1 MRSIIPLSLVALFL
15 LGAAGV
21 LWPFRT
27 HNVLVSPGLDKNRPA
42 GQITS
47 GFTVSETVPA
57 SFMGSD
63 PVATAD
69 CIALRFATYMRRNE
83 GTIQVSF
90 GQEGLGHRWT
100 LDTSRLDDNAYVNLC
115 LERPIQPGKPFWIE
129 VSGVE
134 GTSGSAATVWLSAAP
149 DRSVLVNGTPQP
161 GWGLAL
167 RLTQAKD
174 VSLAELVRLDH
185 GAFIAGFIASLLI
198 GFLILSHCLLRS
210 SSPPR
215 IANQR

>member
-1 MRSIIPLSLVALFL
+1 MRSILPLSLVALFL

-21 LWPFRT
+21 LWPFQT
-27 HNVLVSPGLDKNRPA
+27 HNVVVSPGLDKNRPA

-57 SFMGSD
+57 SFMGQD
-63 PVATAD
+63 PAATAD

-83 GTIQVSF
+83 GTIEVTF

-100 LDTSRLDDNAYVNLC
+100 LDASRLDDNAYVNLC
-115 LERPIQPGKPFWIE
+115 LEQPIQPGKPFWI
-129 VSGVE
+129 GVT
-134 GTSGSAATVWLSAAP
+134 GVDGAIGSAATVWLSATL

-167 RLTQAKD
+167 KLTQAKD
-174 VSLAELVRLDH
+174 VSLAELVRVDH
-185 GAFIAGFIASLLI
+185 GAFIAGFFASLLI
-198 GFLILSHCLLRS
+198 GLLMLSHCLLRS

-215 IANQR
+215 IASQR